1 MKINNRPT
9 MLMILDVFGV
19 SNKYEGNA
27 IKQANTPNLDA
38 IFNKYPGTT
47 LDACGMAV
55 GLPDGQMGNSEVGHL
70 NIGAGRVIYQE
81 LTHITKEIEEGEF
94 FNNPALIKAM
104 ENATGNNANISD
116 PEASR
121 SPALHLLGLLSDGG
135 VHSHIDHLKALIK
148 MAKDYGVERVYV
160 HGYLD
165 GRDVP
170 PRCAKT
176 YIEDLEKYMEEIGLG
191 KIVLISGRYYAMDR
205 DKRWDRVELAYDAM
219 TLREGRRASTAI
231 EAIDIAYANDEN
243 DEFVIPTVIGDALM
257 PVEKDEAKRALNA
270 NLPHPS
276 INDME
281 YAVQDGDSMIMF
293 NFRPDRA
300 REITRAF
307 VDNDFESSENQGTL
321 GGFKR
326 KKNYHNLTY
335 VCMCQYNATMPNVEV
350 AYPPETPKNTFGE
363 YISSLGM
370 TQLRIAE
377 TEKYAH
383 VTFFFNG
390 QVEEPYP
397 GEDRI
402 LVPSPKV
409 ATYDLKPEMSAFE
422 VTDNVIEAIDSDKY
436 DFIILNFAN
445 SDMVGHTGVMEAAIK
460 AIEAL
465 DNCVQ
470 RIVERIIEKDGQI
483 LLTADHGNSDEMID
497 DNGNALTQHSL
508 NPVPLYH
515 IANEPKKLSDGGRLS
530 DIMPTLLTLAGV
542 PIPTEMTGKC
552 LIAE

>member
-1 MKINNRPT
+1 MMINNRPT
-9 MLMILDVFGV
+9 MLMILDGFGV
-19 SNKYEGNA
+19 SSKTEGNA
-27 IKQANTPNLDA
+27 IAKANKPNFDRL
-38 IFNKYPGTT
+38 FSTYPGTT
-47 LDACGMAV
+47 LDACGLAV
-55 GLPDGQMGNSEVGHL
+55 GLPEGQMGNSEVGHL

-94 FNNPALIKAM
+94 FKNPSLVSAM
-104 ENATGNNANISD
+104 EAVSSKD
-116 PEASR
+116 DAS
-121 SPALHLLGLLSDGG
+121 LHLLGLLSDGG
-135 VHSHIDHLKALIK
+135 VHSHINHLKALIK
-148 MAKDYGVERVYV
+148 MAKDYHIHNVFV
-160 HGYLD
+160 HAYLD

-176 YIEDLEKYMEEIGLG
+176 YIEDLEAYMEEIGLG
-191 KIVLISGRYYAMDR
+191 KIVTISGRYYAMDR
-205 DKRWDRVELAYDAM
+205 DKRWDRVQLAYDAM
-219 TLREGRRASTAI
+219 TLREGRKAESSL
-231 EAIDIAYANDEN
+231 EAIDMAYSNDEN
-243 DEFVIPTVIGDALM
+243 DEFVIPTCIHVPGED
-257 PVEKDEAKRALNA
+257 DSAK
-270 NLPHPS
+270 
-276 INDME
+276 
-281 YAVQDGDSMIMF
+281 AVKDGDSMIMF

-307 VDNDFESSENQGTL
+307 VDPNFNEETGFNRKRTL
-321 GGFKR
+321 SDLC
-326 KKNYHNLTY
+326 YI
-335 VCMCQYNATMPNVEV
+335 CMCQYDATMPNVQV
-350 AYPPETPKNTFGE
+350 AYPPETPKNGFGE
-363 YISSLGM
+363 YISGLGL

-422 VTDNVIEAIDSDKY
+422 VTDKVLEAIDSEKY

-445 SDMVGHTGVMEAAIK
+445 SDMVGHTGVMDAAVK

-465 DNCVQ
+465 DLCVGK
-470 RIVERIIEKDGQI
+470 IVDKILEKDGQI

-497 DNGNALTQHSL
+497 DAGNVVTSHSL

-515 IANEPKKLSDGGRLS
+515 IANNPRELKDGGKLC
-530 DIMPTLLTLAGV
+530 DLAPTLLTLAGV
-542 PIPTEMTGKC
+542 PVPPEMTGTC
-552 LIAE
+552 LLK